1 MGRGALAGEEEKGEA
16 PVILLDTQAF
26 LEMFKTYGFDFFEKL
41 PQKTYTTTYGV
52 LNELENQQLS
62 DRRGD
67 DGKLI
72 CPGRLIGKIYE
83 LIGQDKIRVREV
95 EITEDQRAKAKE
107 LLIKGS
113 GEQKNSRVGQGDLEL
128 IVAAE
133 QIAPQQ
139 AVIITRDSDVQSILM
154 AGGYNN
160 ATVMNLADY
169 IKFKPT

>member
-1 MGRGALAGEEEKGEA
+1 MGRGVLVGEEEEGGD

-41 PQKTYTTTYGV
+41 PQKTYITTYGV

-72 CPGRLIGKIYE
+72 CPGRLMGMIYE
-83 LIGQDKIRVREV
+83 LISQDRISVTEV
-95 EITEDQRAKAKE
+95 EITEEQRAKAKE

-128 IVAAE
+128 LVAAE
-133 QIAPQQ
+133 QRAPEKT
-139 AVIITRDSDVQSILM
+139 VILTEDSDIHNIVL

-160 ATVMNLADY
+160 ITAMNVTDY
-169 IKFKPT
+169 MRFKPT